1 MNKKELTVILNSVR
15 HARNNIDVL
24 GFENYPYGMTKDKDI
39 QKMYYELNDMC
50 ILLSTKIKGA
60 SSKAETV

>member
-15 HARNNIDVL
+15 HALNNIDVL
-24 GFENYPYGMTKDKDI
+24 GFENCPYGMIKDKDI

-60 SSKAETV
+60 SNKAKTV

>member
-1 MNKKELTVILNSVR
+1 MTKKELNVILHGVR

-24 GFENYPYGMTKDKDI
+24 GFENYPYGMTEDKDI

-50 ILLSTKIKGA
+50 ILLSAKIKRA
-60 SSKAETV
+60 SN